1 MRTQAF
7 RMRPLA
13 LLMAAALLAAPAY
26 AGPAEDKLMSCMRA
40 NIPKTL
46 RIQEFD
52 LTATD
57 RAGASRLLRGKLFAK
72 REDEKLKSMLR
83 LVAPADVSG
92 ASYLLL
98 EGDKADQMYV
108 YLPAL
113 NKVRRIN
120 GASSDGPLFGTDLS
134 YADIKQVN
142 NAFSGSAP
150 TLEASEKIDGRAV
163 KRISVVPHAET
174 GSRYSR
180 IRAWVDEASCV
191 AIKAEFLEGET
202 VRKRLLSPA
211 ASLTKSGA
219 YWYAAEATMSDLKE
233 GSHTTLKVT
242 GVKSGEEVANR
253 YFDSRN
259 FYVGN

>member
-1 MRTQAF
+1 MRKLAMRTLV
-7 RMRPLA
+7 LA
-13 LLMAAALLAAPAY
+13 LAGSAALLSGAVQ
-26 AGPAEDKLMSCMRA
+26 AGAAEDKLIACMRA
-40 NIPKTL
+40 NIPQTL

-57 RAGASRLLRGKLFAK
+57 RAGASRLLRGRLFAK
-72 REDEKLKSMLR
+72 REEDKLKAMLR

-92 ASYLLL
+92 AAYLLL
-98 EGDKADQMYV
+98 EGEKADQMYV
-108 YLPAL
+108 FLPAL

-134 YADIKQVN
+134 YADIKQVS
-142 NAFSGSAP
+142 NAFSGSSP
-150 TLEASEKIDGRAV
+150 TLEASEKIEGRAV
-163 KRISVVPHAET
+163 KRISVVPHAES

-191 AIKAEFLEGET
+191 AVKAEFLEGDI
-202 VRKRLLSPA
+202 VRKRLVSPT
-211 ASLTKSGA
+211 ASLTKAGS
-219 YWYAAEATMSDLKE
+219 YWYAGEATMSDLKE
-233 GSHTTLKVT
+233 GSHTKLKVT
-242 GVKSGEEVANR
+242 GVKSGEDVANR